1 MIISNFFIPLFIKKN
16 KIKNKFKK
24 KNKKNNDKIFFKF
37 KKKRNNIKTKKNM
50 FYQTISNKIM
60 LKNIK
65 RGIKSNIVIINIYN
79 STRYIFC
86 NEIFKLPKILNTLKI
101 KKKKI

>member
-1 MIISNFFIPLFIKKN
+1 
-16 KIKNKFKK
+16 
-24 KNKKNNDKIFFKF
+24 
-37 KKKRNNIKTKKNM
+37 M

-79 STRYIFC
+79 STRYIFS

-101 KKKKI
+101 KKKIKNKLKPIITIKNRSFIPSKTKKKYRYMLAKSDKNNSNEYIKKI

>member
-1 MIISNFFIPLFIKKN
+1 
-16 KIKNKFKK
+16 
-24 KNKKNNDKIFFKF
+24 
-37 KKKRNNIKTKKNM
+37 M

-86 NEIFKLPKILNTLKI
+86 NEIFKLPKILNTLKKT
-101 KKKKI
+101 KKQNITTKKQTKNRYFIPPKI